1 MVKQP
6 LPVSSSSVCLCLFSS
21 YKDTS
26 QIELRAHPTSL
37 TKLDFVC
44 QDPIF
49 IKGQQ
54 TQPQAFCLP
63 AQPQHYPNSTLRV
76 QETQEQPAQAPRW
89 GQLLKIKR
97 TLDEEINVPSPGQFP
112 VPTLGPSVS
121 PVAWVSGWLV
131 QPALEVR
138 FPGQYRAT

>member
-44 QDPIF
+44 EDPIF

-63 AQPQHYPNSTLRV
+63 GPAAALSYFHTKSAGNS
-76 QETQEQPAQAPRW
+76 
-89 GQLLKIKR
+89 R
-97 TLDEEINVPSPGQFP
+97 TTRTS
-112 VPTLGPSVS
+112 TSVGS
-121 PVAWVSGWLV
+121 
-131 QPALEVR
+131 ALEDKEDSR
-138 FPGQYRAT
+138 